1 MAVFF
6 VRTAIGSGMRDVGA
20 AAGGELVLDAGT
32 AGVTAGADSA
42 GVAVAGSVTEVVG
55 VEVLT
60 SVAGVVGAFPG
71 VAGFADGLPF

>member
-20 AAGGELVLDAGT
+20 AAGGVFVLVGA

-42 GVAVAGSVTEVVG
+42 GLAVAGSVTEVVG

-60 SVAGVVGAFPG
+60 SVDGVVGAFPG

>member
-1 MAVFF
+1 
-6 VRTAIGSGMRDVGA
+6 MRDVGA
-20 AAGGELVLDAGT
+20 AAGGVVVLVVGA
-32 AGVTAGADSA
+32 AGVAAGADSA
-42 GVAVAGSVTEVVG
+42 GFAVAGSVTEVVG

>member
-1 MAVFF
+1 
-6 VRTAIGSGMRDVGA
+6 MRDFGA
-20 AAGGELVLDAGT
+20 AAEGELVLDEGT

-42 GVAVAGSVTEVVG
+42 GVALAESVTEVFG

-71 VAGFADGLPF
+71 VAGFADGLSF